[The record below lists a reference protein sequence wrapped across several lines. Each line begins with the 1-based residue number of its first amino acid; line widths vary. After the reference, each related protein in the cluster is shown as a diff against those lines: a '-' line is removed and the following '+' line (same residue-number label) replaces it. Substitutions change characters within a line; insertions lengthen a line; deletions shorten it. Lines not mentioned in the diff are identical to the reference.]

1 MQLGL
6 RTKLTLVMTG
16 LVFLVVVVL
25 SAVFVA
31 RLDQPGNSRNQ
42 YPRQ

>member
-6 RTKLTLVMTG
+6 RKLTLVMTG

-25 SAVFVA
+25 SAVLVA
-31 RLDQPGNSRNQ
+31 RLTGQVITNQ

>member
-1 MQLGL
+1 
-6 RTKLTLVMTG
+6 LVMTG

-25 SAVFVA
+25 SAVLVA
-31 RLDQPGNSRNQ
+31 RLTGQVITNQ